1 MKMETKNGVK
11 VFCGTF
17 ILFFI
22 SLSIL
27 SGCGLFEKEKKD
39 NSNSNQTQMQ
49 KFTDI
54 FTKPPLFDSL
64 KQKYSASKRIY
75 PKSSSVS
82 AWEKVIGGFSNDMA
96 YSIIQ
101 SSDGGYVVAGS
112 TESFGAGGRD
122 FYVVKL
128 DSVGNIVWS
137 KTIGGS
143 DWDEPYS
150 IIQSSDGGYVVAG
163 LTLSFGAG
171 NSDMY
176 VVKLDSG
183 GNVQWTKTIGGSD
196 SDFANSIIQS
206 SDGGYAVAGYTW
218 SFGAGGYDMYVVKLD
233 SEGNVQWAKT
243 IGGSSYDAA
252 KSITQS
258 SDGGYVVAGLT
269 NSFGAGGYNMY
280 VVKLDS
286 SGNVVWAKTIGR
298 SNQDEAVSIIGSSDG
313 GYVVA
318 GNTWSFGAGYYD
330 FYVVKLDSAG
340 NVVWT
345 KTIGGSYWDFA
356 SSIIQSSDGGYIVAG
371 RTGSFG
377 AGGGDFYVVK
387 LDSVGNIVW
396 SKTIG
401 GSGRD
406 EPYSIIQSSDGGYVV
421 AGLTLSFGA
430 GYYDFYVVKLAPD
443 GTLGCH
449 DRFQNPIVST
459 GGIVNDAVDTSYSI
473 TPESYSVMPIVT
485 LVSPFVQDLCQ
496 IICVPEVCSDG
507 LDNDCDG
514 FVDCAD
520 SDCSADPA
528 CAPICMAEVCND
540 GLDNDCDGFVDCADT
555 DCSANPAC
563 GPVCM
568 PEVCNDGIDNDCD
581 GLSDCADPD
590 CSANPACAPICVPE
604 ICNDGLDND
613 CDGLIDCADSDCE
626 TELVCFG
633 GAVNY
638 QEIALP
644 YGSDWRYLVAP
655 LGTQIPGFENSGF
668 DDSSWNEG
676 PAPFGSYS
684 CDGIQMCPF
693 DPSSLTCWPSNSS
706 IFLRKFFA
714 IPPSTKSIKI
724 KAKYNSMHVKL
735 YLNGNLLGEGD
746 VQACGEEIIDGVEI
760 PASPPYVF
768 AGGTNLIALQLENSQ
783 GTSFFDIS
791 IEFIAEAQESLG
803 PLSISEFSYDEVFIL
818 PGDQLVIPQISQG
831 HPFKVTRVLDPYPPV
846 KNQINNYRVFLTNT
860 WQKPVTLVFLRLSI
874 GSFGIGEAFFPIGS
888 TTTTASV
895 TFMPGETKDFN
906 FEWIPWF
913 SGHTCS
919 RITIGYMS
927 SQIRIQVVQ
936 WDLDVVDP
944 IIGESVTAVYKV
956 YGRAGTQGSDDFYLR
971 VVTQIPT
978 NWIFNTSM
986 PYQPPYRVIPDA
998 PIPLTIPVYFATIPK
1013 RNPVD
1018 HAKFVVGITPTS
1030 PGLGFI
1036 NVEGWILVEPVG
1048 GGETGILCANG
1059 IDDDLDGY
1067 RDCADPD
1074 CASFCGKEICDNGI
1088 DDDGDGLLDC
1098 ADQIDCSHDPICI
1111 ENVFP
1116 SYSTKVKCPL
1126 DRSDDGSPTLTVAD
1140 PEGDRDWD
1148 NDGRRDMLCRI
1159 GHLLKSVRG
1168 ECGAEIC
1175 NDTFDNDCDG
1185 LSDCADSDCS
1195 ANPACGPVCVPEVCN
1210 DGLDNDC
1217 DGFSDCAD
1225 PDCVPV
1231 AVANGPYSSY
1241 EGGTATLDGSSSY
1254 TPQGIITNYLWD
1266 INCPPFVYGFT
1277 TTSAVI
1283 QETFG
1288 DSCFGNVSLVVQNNF
1303 GCESNPS
1310 YASIIILNL
1319 APVVQISQVSPI
1331 IVFAGEPV
1339 TFVGEFVDPGWL
1351 DTHTAVWT
1359 FGDGGVIYPAPLTET
1374 NNPPQAYGVSTVTWT
1389 YANPGIYRVCFTVSD
1404 DEGGTGSNCI
1414 YIQVFVREAPDLK
1427 AEKIKLKCNP
1437 PQNSPQ
1443 GQNVCQNGYQVFFS
1457 FKNVGTQNAGPFRAT
1472 IYLSQDGTLDNS
1484 DNPIKHCDFTGL
1496 AVGAWAQ
1503 CVTGPNND
1511 LLSRPGW
1518 FVIGFVD
1525 SGNQVL
1531 EMNEQNNIISYQIPN
1546 QPLPDLTGQWIDQ
1559 PKIKNNNRVRGR
1571 FEVCNEG
1578 PAPAGSF
1585 RVAIYR
1591 SSDQNLDLGDQ
1602 VVDTHNISNLRGG
1615 NCRTININ
1623 LANGNSYRNYY
1634 LIVFVDSLGQ
1644 ITELDEDNNVIPSDQ
1659 IP

>member
-1 MKMETKNGVK
+1 VK
-11 VFCGTF
+11 IAEEGNLTCNEMVPEFP
-17 ILFFI
+17 IL
-22 SLSIL
+22 SEGGMVTDLSSIL
-27 SGCGLFEKEKKD
+27 
-39 NSNSNQTQMQ
+39 
-49 KFTDI
+49 
-54 FTKPPLFDSL
+54 
-64 KQKYSASKRIY
+64 
-75 PKSSSVS
+75 
-82 AWEKVIGGFSNDMA
+82 
-96 YSIIQ
+96 YSIP
-101 SSDGGYVVAGS
+101 A
-112 TESFGAGGRD
+112 
-122 FYVVKL
+122 
-128 DSVGNIVWS
+128 
-137 KTIGGS
+137 
-143 DWDEPYS
+143 
-150 IIQSSDGGYVVAG
+150 
-163 LTLSFGAG
+163 
-171 NSDMY
+171 
-176 VVKLDSG
+176 
-183 GNVQWTKTIGGSD
+183 
-196 SDFANSIIQS
+196 
-206 SDGGYAVAGYTW
+206 
-218 SFGAGGYDMYVVKLD
+218 
-233 SEGNVQWAKT
+233 
-243 IGGSSYDAA
+243 
-252 KSITQS
+252 
-258 SDGGYVVAGLT
+258 
-269 NSFGAGGYNMY
+269 
-280 VVKLDS
+280 
-286 SGNVVWAKTIGR
+286 
-298 SNQDEAVSIIGSSDG
+298 
-313 GYVVA
+313 
-318 GNTWSFGAGYYD
+318 
-330 FYVVKLDSAG
+330 
-340 NVVWT
+340 
-345 KTIGGSYWDFA
+345 
-356 SSIIQSSDGGYIVAG
+356 
-371 RTGSFG
+371 
-377 AGGGDFYVVK
+377 
-387 LDSVGNIVW
+387 
-396 SKTIG
+396 
-401 GSGRD
+401 
-406 EPYSIIQSSDGGYVV
+406 
-421 AGLTLSFGA
+421 
-430 GYYDFYVVKLAPD
+430 
-443 GTLGCH
+443 
-449 DRFQNPIVST
+449 
-459 GGIVNDAVDTSYSI
+459 
-473 TPESYSVMPIVT
+473 T
-485 LVSPFVQDLCQ
+485 LVSYFITSVVTSPLTIVQDVCQ
-496 IICVPEVCSDG
+496 LICVPESCSDR

-514 FVDCAD
+514 LVDCAD

-540 GLDNDCDGFVDCADT
+540 GLDNDCDGLVDCADP

-613 CDGLIDCADSDCE
+613 CDGFVDCADSDCE
-626 TELVCFG
+626 VELVCFG

-655 LGTQIPGFENSGF
+655 LGTQIPGFENPNF

-706 IFLRKFFA
+706 IFLRKFFT

-724 KAKYNSMHVKL
+724 KAKFNSMHVKL
-735 YLNGNLLGEGD
+735 YLNGNLLAEGD

-860 WQKPVTLVFLRLSI
+860 WQKPVTLVFLRVSI

-888 TTTTASV
+888 TTASV

-927 SQIRIQVVQ
+927 SPIRIQVVQ

-1048 GGETGILCANG
+1048 GGETRILCANG

-1185 LSDCADSDCS
+1185 LSDCADSDCR
-1195 ANPACGPVCVPEVCN
+1195 ADPACGPVCVPEVCN
-1210 DGLDNDC
+1210 DGVDNDC

-1319 APVVQISQVSPI
+1319 APVVQVSQVSPI

-1339 TFVGEFVDPGWL
+1339 TFVGEFVDAGWL
-1351 DTHTAVWT
+1351 DIHTAVWT

-1389 YANPGIYRVCFTVSD
+1389 YANPGIYQVCFTVSD

-1414 YIQVFVREAPDLK
+1414 YIQVFVRGAPDLK
-1427 AEKIKLKCNP
+1427 AEKIKLRCNP
-1437 PQNSPQ
+1437 PQGP
-1443 GQNVCQNGYQVFFS
+1443 NVCQNGYQVFFS
-1457 FKNVGTQNAGPFRAT
+1457 FKNVGTQNAEQFRAT

-1484 DNPIKHCDFTGL
+1484 DNPIRYCDFTGL
-1496 AVGAWAQ
+1496 AVGAREQ
-1503 CVTGPNND
+1503 CVVPPAP
-1511 LLSRPGW
+1511 LPPGW

-1546 QPLPDLTGQWIDQ
+1546 QPLPDLTGQWKDQ
-1559 PKIKNNNRVRGR
+1559 PKITNNNRVKGQ
-1571 FEVCNEG
+1571 FQVCNEG

-1585 RVAIYR
+1585 RVSIYK

-1602 VVDTHNISNLRGG
+1602 VVDTHNISNLLGG
-1615 NCRTININ
+1615 NCHTININ